1 MATPEEIGVTS
12 GISLFSVTSIIA
24 SVQELLTVPTAAT
37 TSSLETSLLM
47 ADTAVLG
54 SCWSSSSISS
64 MVMPLMP
71 PFSLICFAASSTPF
85 FSVSPTI
92 AEDPEKG
99 PTTPILIVPSYVA
112 SDAAASSDDASV
124 LSALSADELP
134 SSLDPHPDTIA
145 ATMAAESKILNT
157 FFFIVCLLFS
167 E

>member
-124 LSALSADELP
+124 LSADELP